1 VKRLTE
7 MKSAIFIA
15 LCLFLGVSTAQIEIS
30 PFVINGVR
38 APIAPYYV
46 MVNYFNNEGLG
57 FFGGGALI
65 SNRHILTAATNVQ
78 G

>member
-1 VKRLTE
+1 
-7 MKSAIFIA
+7 MKIASIIA
-15 LCLFLGVSTAQIEIS
+15 LCFVLGVTQAQIEVS
-30 PFVINGVR
+30 PYIINGERV
-38 APIAPYYV
+38 PQAPYYV
-46 MVNYFNNEGLG
+46 LIEYFNAQGLG